1 MDDREAIAH
10 AYNAVRR
17 TGGLDYPAFQAA
29 VAAYRRRHPDISERA
44 AELTVARL
52 ITDAATYIPEII
64 WDGVGS
70 GPVKPYKRGAYIWE

>member
-1 MDDREAIAH
+1 MDDREAVAH

-44 AELTVARL
+44 AELTVSRL
-52 ITDAATYIPEII
+52 ITDAAAYIPEII

-70 GPVKPYKRGAYIWE
+70 GPIKPHRPGRYIWE